1 MSRKAALLEVGLY
14 MEYVELLEGADNTL
28 ADSEH

>member
-14 MEYVELLEGADNTL
+14 IGLRELLEGADNTL